1 MLTVCY
7 AAISVTNG
15 IQVRT
20 VATAT
25 GVGVLR
31 SNEQHVYTIQ
41 KTFSSYSIET
51 CCDHGVATR
60 YLKPDD
66 HIFLCGS

>member
-1 MLTVCY
+1 MLMMSD

-25 GVGVLR
+25 GVGVSR

-41 KTFSSYSIET
+41 NTLSGYSIEA
-51 CCDHGVATR
+51 CCDHGAATR
-60 YLKPDD
+60 YFKPDD